1 MARIIAIANQKGGVG
16 KTTTAGNLGVSLATS
31 GRRVLLLD
39 LDHQQ
44 SLAASF
50 HVALPDTGLAEV
62 LTGNVD
68 IKDVIVEVERG
79 IYLVG
84 GADLALA
91 ERRLAEEPGAELV
104 LRQALTSLAKKFDFV
119 LLDCAPSLGLL
130 TVSALTAAGEVLI
143 PAQPEYLVLRQAAE
157 ILETIDKVRARL
169 NTRLKILGFLP
180 VMYDGRNGS
189 HRDGIE
195 ILSGIA
201 EEHGTRLFDAIP
213 RTVRASEAPI
223 IGKALVQYDPK
234 NRAAQAYQKLAE
246 DI

>member
-50 HVALPDTGLAEV
+50 HVALPDPGLAEV
-62 LTGNVD
+62 LTGNAD

-104 LRQALTSLAKKFDFV
+104 LRQALASLAKKFDFV

-143 PAQPEYLVLRQAAE
+143 PAQPEYLVLRQTAE
-157 ILETIDKVRARL
+157 ILATIDKV
-169 NTRLKILGFLP
+169 
-180 VMYDGRNGS
+180 
-189 HRDGIE
+189 
-195 ILSGIA
+195 
-201 EEHGTRLFDAIP
+201 
-213 RTVRASEAPI
+213 
-223 IGKALVQYDPK
+223 
-234 NRAAQAYQKLAE
+234 
-246 DI
+246 

>member
-16 KTTTAGNLGVSLATS
+16 KTTTAGNLGVSLAAS

-50 HVALPDTGLAEV
+50 HVALPDSAEV
-62 LTGNVD
+62 LTGDAD

-104 LRQALTSLAKKFDFV
+104 LRQALASLAKKFDFV

-169 NTRLKILGFLP
+169 NTRLKVLGFLP

-189 HRDGIE
+189 HRDGIA